1 MGQRAGLDGDGL
13 AGGGQLGQRVVGR
26 GQLAAARPAAR
37 PEKGAWSSLTIRSF
51 ALVTTG
57 ASAIRAKSR
66 AAASGPMSKFPTD
79 TIRRSAL
86 TTTGLD
92 WEEFSSTW
100 RMFPA

>member
-1 MGQRAGLDGDGL
+1 MRASTVMAWPEVASSDSASSGV
-13 AGGGQLGQRVVGR
+13 ASC
-26 GQLAAARPAAR
+26 AASPAAR
-37 PEKGAWSSLTIRSF
+37 PEKGACNSLTIRSF

-92 WEEFSSTW
+92 WEEFSSSW

>member
-26 GQLAAARPAAR
+26 GQLRGQAGGR
-37 PEKGAWSSLTIRSF
+37 PEKGACNSLTIRSF

-92 WEEFSSTW
+92 WEEFSSSW